1 MTTGTINPSAQ
12 AYSPSKAES
21 HSHIFKSL
29 LFFVLLCLL
38 VQPSKSSTSTGMP
51 IQSIVV
57 VGGTHGNEY
66 TGVWVTK
73 ALDRK
78 LQRQKL
84 YSTFS
89 LSTIIGNPEAHL
101 QNRRFVDTDL
111 NRQFS
116 HNALEER
123 ENGSDESV
131 EARRASELNSILGPK
146 FTSHTKDSCTTKPK
160 TDLLIDLHTTTTN
173 MGTTLI
179 VAAGDPLTTKAAAY
193 VMWKCR
199 DSKTNQISILMHTH
213 KNQEQRPHLS
223 SIAPHCFSI
232 EAGPVPQGVLRHD
245 IVENTQEALDTTLEF
260 FERYNSHPDQVDQE
274 LRDAFPSGLL
284 PCYVSA
290 PSQRHGEISSK
301 IAWPSDPDNP
311 NFPAWMVHKS
321 IQDKDFSEIS
331 TGDPLFVD
339 LDGKIIRYD
348 GSHGSPIT
356 LLFVNEGGY
365 YYSSSGTGISVAHRR
380 QFYFETAELL
390 PLQDKET
397 N

>member
-1 MTTGTINPSAQ
+1 MSLINSRART
-12 AYSPSKAES
+12 YSPSKAES
-21 HSHIFKSL
+21 HLLSQSVKSL
-29 LFFVLLCLL
+29 LFVVLLSLL
-38 VQPSKSSTSTGMP
+38 PNLSKSTGTMP

-78 LQRQKL
+78 LQRHKL

-89 LSTIIGNPEAHL
+89 LSTIIGNPEAYL
-101 QNRRFVDTDL
+101 QNRRFVDADL

-116 HNALEER
+116 HAALEER
-123 ENGSDESV
+123 ENGSHESV
-131 EARRASELNSILGPK
+131 EAKRASELNRILGPK
-146 FTSHTKDSCTTKPK
+146 FTSTTEDSCTTKPK

-199 DSKTNQISILMHTH
+199 DSPTNKISILMHTH

-245 IVENTQEALDTTLEF
+245 IVENTQEALDATLEF

-290 PSQRHGEISSK
+290 PSQRRGEISSK
-301 IAWPSDPDNP
+301 IAWPSDPENP

-321 IQDKDFSEIS
+321 IQDRDFSEIR

-339 LDGKIIRYD
+339 LDGKIIPYD

-380 QFYFETAELL
+380 QFYFETAELQ
-390 PLQDKET
+390 PLEDNDT